1 MHPNNFTLK
10 ALSLKFDG
18 YFINILCRNGYK
30 MAAAAADIYI
40 KMEKI

>member
-18 YFINILCRNGYK
+18 YFINILCRNEYK
-30 MAAAAADIYI
+30 MSAADVDIYI